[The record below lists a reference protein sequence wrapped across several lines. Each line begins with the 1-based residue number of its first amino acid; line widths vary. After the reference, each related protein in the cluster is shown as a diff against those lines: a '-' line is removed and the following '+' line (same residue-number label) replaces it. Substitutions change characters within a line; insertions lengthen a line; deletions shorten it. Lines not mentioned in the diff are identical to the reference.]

1 MSETMVQGSIYL
13 VGRRKEPIGR
23 SFDLV
28 FVAVVVDDDDDDEAN
43 LRLRCCL
50 FRPR

>member
-1 MSETMVQGSIYL
+1 MSETMVQESMYL

-28 FVAVVVDDDDDDEAN
+28 FVAVVVVLDDDEAN
-43 LRLRCCL
+43 LRLRCCP
-50 FRPR
+50 FWPR